1 MFSRPSESAFEKH
14 ETNKHALIPKKEFWY
29 YKAIETDRNYHIA
42 IRHPSGTMF
51 TKFEQD
57 FQDQLDAM
65 YFEVLNSKSEDNKFK
80 RKFIQ
85 GLDAAAYYEIK
96 LNVNLPND
104 RNYFIES

>member
-1 MFSRPSESAFEKH
+1 
-14 ETNKHALIPKKEFWY
+14 
-29 YKAIETDRNYHIA
+29 
-42 IRHPSGTMF
+42 MF